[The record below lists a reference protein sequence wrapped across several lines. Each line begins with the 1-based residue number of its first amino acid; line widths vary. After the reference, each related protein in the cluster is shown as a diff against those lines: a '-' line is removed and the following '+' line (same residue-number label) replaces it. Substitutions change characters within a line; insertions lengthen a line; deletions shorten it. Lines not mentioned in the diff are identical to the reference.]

1 VSPQSKRRK
10 PHRPRPP
17 QRGQR
22 KRLVCLDCATV
33 VYLASTPERGLFYVG
48 HDGRVH
54 GSPR

>member
-1 VSPQSKRRK
+1 MPTSKRRK

-17 QRGQR
+17 VRGAR
-22 KRLVCLDCATV
+22 KRLVCLGCLTV

-54 GSPR
+54 GSLR